1 MSYVVVIAP
10 ILFALRL
17 AIGSTAIEI
26 AALLMIRGWGI
37 IVLRLTNYALIQGIG
52 QLSALVIG

>member
-1 MSYVVVIAP
+1 MIYAGVIAP

-17 AIGSTAIEI
+17 AIGITTIEI

-37 IVLRLTNYALIQGIG
+37 IVLRLTNYALIQGVG
-52 QLSALVIG
+52 

>member
-37 IVLRLTNYALIQGIG
+37 IVLCLTNNALI
-52 QLSALVIG
+52 